1 MISQADL
8 KVIQTVFGKTAEEIS
23 GAISSDQEVSLGLR
37 LNGRILSQEDEIALK
52 TTLTDAGIEIGYKK
66 LAKEAGITLDSG
78 EKDAKIISDKLKLT
92 ITEALED
99 KYKNPQPG
107 EKEKEL
113 EEKLI
118 AERLKY
124 DKLFETHSSTLSQ
137 IDEKE
142 KAYNG
147 LQKEIKTKERN
158 NSILKTFP
166 EKMKMN
172 RDHAL
177 LIVTN
182 TFEFDEVDGQQVIK
196 KGGQIVTDAVGK
208 PEKLEN
214 IIPSFVEE
222 NGWVKGSGM
231 GGDDRPP
238 SGGINKGGKTP
249 DEAAKIVKE
258 KFGDNAASPEGIK
271 LYSELTAKAV

>member
-23 GAISSDQEVSLGLR
+23 GAISSEQEVSLGLR
-37 LNGRILSQEDEIALK
+37 LNGRVISQEDESALK
-52 TTLTDAGIEIGYKK
+52 TTLTDAGVEIGLKK
-66 LAKEAGITLDSG
+66 IAKEIGLTLEAG
-78 EKDAKIISDKLKLT
+78 EKDAKIIAEKLKAS
-92 ITEALED
+92 ITTDLED

-124 DKLFETHSSTLSQ
+124 DKLFSTHDLTLKQ
-137 IDEKE
+137 IEEKE
-142 KAYNG
+142 QAFNG

-166 EKMKMN
+166 EKMNMN

-177 LIVTN
+177 LIITN
-182 TFEFDEVDGQQVIK
+182 TFEFDEVDGQQLIK
-196 KGGQIVTDAVGK
+196 KGGQIVTDAVGR

-222 NGWVKGSGM
+222 NGWVKGYGM
-231 GGDDRPP
+231 GGANRPP
-238 SGGINKGGKTP
+238 LVSNKGGKTP

-258 KFGDNAASPEGIK
+258 
-271 LYSELTAKAV
+271 

>member
-8 KVIQTVFGKTAEEIS
+8 KVIQTVFGKTAEELS
-23 GAISSDQEVSLGLR
+23 GAISSEQEVSLGLR
-37 LNGRILSQEDEIALK
+37 LNGRVISQEVESALK
-52 TTLTDAGIEIGYKK
+52 TTLTDAGVEIGLKK
-66 LAKEAGITLDSG
+66 IAKEIGLTLEAG
-78 EKDAKIISDKLKLT
+78 EKDAKIIAEKLKAS
-92 ITEALED
+92 ISTELEE
-99 KYKNPQPG
+99 KYKNPAPG
-107 EKEKEL
+107 EKEREL

-124 DKLFETHSSTLSQ
+124 DKLFGTHDLTLKQ
-137 IDEKE
+137 IEEKE
-142 KAYNG
+142 KAFNG

-177 LIVTN
+177 LIITN

-196 KGGQIVTDAVGK
+196 KGGQVVTDAVGK

-238 SGGINKGGKTP
+238 TGSNKGGKTP

-258 KFGDNAASPEGIK
+258 KYGDNAASTEGIK
-271 LYSELTAKAV
+271 LYSELTAKIV